1 MTEILLFL
9 VEYLAFLYAP
19 DRYRF
24 VDSRT
29 SAGFG
34 DAYLDLESDALR
46 VRLVR
51 DRSQLF
57 MDFQSVGQHGDRDW
71 YSIDIVREL
80 VTGERQTT
88 AELSADYAGFL
99 EQHLDEIERRF
110 SDEELPATVPALKAL
125 QDERAKEMF
134 G

>member
-1 MTEILLFL
+1 MTELLLFL
-9 VEYLAFLYAP
+9 IEHLAFLYAP

-29 SAGFG
+29 SEGFG
-34 DAYLDLESDALR
+34 DAYLVLESDALR

-57 MDFQSVGQHGDRDW
+57 MDVQSVGQHGDRDW
-71 YSIDIVREL
+71 YSIDIVRQL

-88 AELSADYAGFL
+88 AELSPDYAQFL
-99 EQHLDEIERRF
+99 ERHLDEIERRF
-110 SDEELPATVPALKAL
+110 SDEELPATVSALKAL
-125 QDERAKEMF
+125 QDERAKELF